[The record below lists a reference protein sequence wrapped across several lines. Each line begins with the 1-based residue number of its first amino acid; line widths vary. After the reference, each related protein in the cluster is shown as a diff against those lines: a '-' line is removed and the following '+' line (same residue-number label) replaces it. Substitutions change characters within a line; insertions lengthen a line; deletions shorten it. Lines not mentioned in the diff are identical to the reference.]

1 MISGLQ
7 VIIELVIVLQGCQ
20 VVESR
25 TRAAEETGGG
35 EEKETG
41 DEEGGIV
48 ETLFGGPQI
57 HGADQK
63 HGGEHGRCTQ
73 TR

>member
-35 EEKETG
+35 EEKETAPSG
-41 DEEGGIV
+41 CGYNERM
-48 ETLFGGPQI
+48 
-57 HGADQK
+57 H
-63 HGGEHGRCTQ
+63 H
-73 TR
+73 

>member
-1 MISGLQ
+1 M
-7 VIIELVIVLQGCQ
+7 
-20 VVESR
+20 VESR